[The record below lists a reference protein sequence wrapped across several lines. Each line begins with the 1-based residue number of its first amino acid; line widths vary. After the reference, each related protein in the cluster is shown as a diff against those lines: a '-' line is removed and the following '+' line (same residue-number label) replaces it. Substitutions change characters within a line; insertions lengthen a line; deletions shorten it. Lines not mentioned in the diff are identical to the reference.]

1 MNSFSE
7 LNLSKQ
13 LLKALGDIGFE
24 KPTPIQAKAFP
35 IIMSGR
41 DAIAIAQTGTGKT
54 FSYLLPLLRQLTY
67 SEQRQP
73 RVLIVVPTRELVVQ
87 VVNEITK
94 LTKYMSVRTLGVYGG
109 VKTTDQR
116 QQVYNGV
123 DVLVATPGRLM
134 DLYLSRV
141 LQLNNIKKLVIDEV
155 DEMLNLGFRPQL
167 LQIMEALPAKRQNLL
182 FSATLTEEVEKMIS
196 TYFNTPEYIEMVSRG
211 TPLEKIIQEAYKVP
225 NFYTKVNLLMSL
237 LSTDKEISKAL
248 LFVKNK
254 KVADNLFKELKPEF
268 GTTIAVIHSNKSQ
281 SQRFEAVKKL
291 EEGKHRLLIATDVI
305 ARGIDMANV
314 THVINFDLPNEA
326 GVYIHRIGRTGRA
339 DKTGH
344 AISFIN
350 KADQSHQEAIEK
362 LMGMQVPMLK
372 IPNEVEIS
380 DELLP
385 EEMPVVKDKNLNKN
399 NKRGKK
405 PVVVNTAFAEKKEKN
420 KKVNLG
426 GKRRQESL
434 RRKKEMSRRMRG
446 KRA

>member
-1 MNSFSE
+1 MQTFSE

-13 LLKALGDIGFE
+13 LLKALSDIGFE
-24 KPTPIQAKAFP
+24 SPTPIQAKAFP

-54 FSYLLPLLRQLTY
+54 FSYLLPLLRQLTF

-73 RVLIVVPTRELVVQ
+73 RILIVVPTRELVVQ

-94 LTKYMSVRTLGVYGG
+94 LIKYMSVRCLGVYGG
-109 VKTTDQR
+109 VKTSDQK
-116 QQVYNGV
+116 QKVYDGI
-123 DVLVATPGRLM
+123 DILVATPGRLM

-141 LQLNNIKKLVIDEV
+141 LQLNCIKKLVIDEV

-182 FSATLTEEVEKMIS
+182 FSATLNEEVERMIKD
-196 TYFNTPEYIEMVSRG
+196 YFQAPEYIEMVSRG
-211 TPLEKIIQEAYKVP
+211 TPLEKIIQQAYKVP

-268 GTTIAVIHSNKSQ
+268 GNTIGIIHSNKSQ
-281 SQRFEAVKKL
+281 SQRFDAVKKL
-291 EEGKHRLLIATDVI
+291 EEGKHRVLIATDVI
-305 ARGIDMANV
+305 ARGVDMADV
-314 THVINFDLPNEA
+314 THVINFDLPNEP

-344 AISFIN
+344 AISFIT
-350 KADQSHQEAIEK
+350 KADHIHQLAIEK
-362 LMGMQVPMLK
+362 LMQMEIPMLK
-372 IPNEVEIS
+372 MPDEVEIS
-380 DELLP
+380 EELTP
-385 EEMPVVKDKNLNKN
+385 EEMPVKKDKNLNKN
-399 NKRGKK
+399 RRDKK
-405 PVVVNTAFAEKKEKN
+405 QAPTKGPAFTEKKEKN

-426 GKRRQESL
+426 GARRQESL
-434 RRKKEMSRRMRG
+434 RRKLEKSNRNRS
-446 KRA
+446 KR